1 MLSAASTAPA
11 SGAGRAR
18 GRRWLWPWLLAVAAL
33 ANLAYPMYVHFD
45 FSHSPDTRS
54 YLRMAAGRFDSIR
67 ITHRYRVLVPAA
79 AAVVAAPVAQL
90 YGRVWPQ
97 RPAGQWPLRFAFYVV
112 NCLLLAAAGTCWYHA
127 ARQAGAA
134 PEAAVLAM
142 LAVLSSRWAEY
153 AAGLPLTDSLY
164 LLVFGLGYYAV
175 RRGSRGGWALVLALA
190 LGPLA
195 KESFLFLVP
204 WLFWFGRHTMA
215 WPRQLLALGGGL
227 LALLGVHYAVDTHLG
242 APAAQSVSNALEH
255 VNNVLYSLRRAASPK
270 GMGELLSIFGLFT
283 FVVPIAYWLE
293 KKRRTNGSASIFAPL
308 AWADAGLLAVVVV
321 HMLLSGDLGRM
332 GYLFAPAF
340 CTGLAL
346 VFTHW
351 RRLVRR

>member
-1 MLSAASTAPA
+1 MHSLAPQPFFG
-11 SGAGRAR
+11 SRV
-18 GRRWLWPWLLAVAAL
+18 RRWLLPWLLAVAAL

-67 ITHRYRVLVPAA
+67 ITHRYRILVPAA
-79 AAVVAAPVAQL
+79 AAVIGTPVAKI

-97 RPAGQWPLRFAFYVV
+97 RPAGQWPLRFAFYVA
-112 NCLLLAAAGTCWYHA
+112 NCLLLAAAGACWFNSAHHS
-127 ARQAGAA
+127 GAS

-142 LAVLSSRWAEY
+142 LTLLTSRWAEY

-175 RRGSRGGWALVLALA
+175 RRGSGGAWALVLAYL

-195 KESFLFLVP
+195 KESFFFLVP
-204 WLFWFGRHTMA
+204 WLLWFGQPALA
-215 WPRQLLALGGGL
+215 WRRQLGALSVGL
-227 LALLGVHYAVDTHLG
+227 VALFIVHRVIDSQLG
-242 APAAQSVSNALEH
+242 APASQSVSNALAH
-255 VNNVLYSLRRAASPK
+255 ADNLLYSIHRACSPK
-270 GMGELLSIFGLFT
+270 GVGELLSIFGFFT
-283 FVVPIAYWLE
+283 LVPVAAGWLEYRRKVVPSVFIGLGGPE
-293 KKRRTNGSASIFAPL
+293 
-308 AWADAGLLAVVVV
+308 AGLAAVVGA

-332 GYLFAPAF
+332 GYLAAPAF
-340 CTGLAL
+340 CTALAL

-351 RRLVRR
+351 RRLLHA